1 MSLEVDGIQPLNGV
15 IKPTSVNELSSI
27 LFEYDTAGLGVIP
40 FGGATRLEVG
50 NTPKKFDIGIDT
62 TALSKMVSH
71 NPADLT
77 CTVEAGMDIAKLQSI
92 LDEHGQFLA
101 IDAPLPGQATVGGTI
116 ASLPPGY
123 LRWQLGHPR
132 DTVIGMEVLLA
143 NGTITKSGGQVVKNV
158 SGYDMARL
166 HVGGFG
172 TLGVI
177 TKVSFKLTPS
187 PRKEISLQM
196 SFPDSVSAHEFGQS
210 IYNSYMMPLS
220 LACTSGGLVS
230 SDINFSQ
237 ESVCTIR
244 LGGRERSCNR
254 QVQIVTDLCSNYR
267 VYDVQRYEDL
277 ESRTIWDQIRDCTLS
292 SDGDFSIIGRISIIP
307 SKMQELEKTLI
318 EGWNNELGRISLI
331 SQPGYGTLIML
342 ITGDQD
348 SVNDEAG
355 VKILKNIRQKVNSLD
370 CSLTYE
376 RIPAEWKRLFNVWDT
391 DYVDSMK
398 QMDSLKKVYDPN
410 DTLNS
415 GRFIF
420 N

>member
-1 MSLEVDGIQPLNGV
+1 MSLEVDGMQPLNGV
-15 IKPTSVNELSSI
+15 LKPASVKELSSI
-27 LFEYDTAGLGVIP
+27 LFESDSAGLGVIP

-50 NTPKKFDIGIDT
+50 RIPKKFDIGIDT
-62 TALSKMVSH
+62 TGLSKMVSH

-77 CTVEAGMDIAKLQSI
+77 CTVEAGMHLAQLQSI

-158 SGYDMARL
+158 SGYDMSRL

-210 IYNSYMMPLS
+210 IYSSYMMPLS
-220 LACTSGGLVS
+220 LTCIRGELIS
-230 SDINFSQ
+230 SDINFRERSI
-237 ESVCTIR
+237 CTIR
-244 LGGRERSCNR
+244 LGGRERSCDR
-254 QVQIVTDLCSNYR
+254 QVQIVTDLCANYGA
-267 VYDVQRYEDL
+267 YNIQRYEDL
-277 ESRTIWDQIRDCTLS
+277 ESRGIWDQIRDYTLS
-292 SDGDFSIIGRISIIP
+292 SDGDFPIIGRISIIP
-307 SKMQELEKTLI
+307 SKMQELEKILI

-342 ITGDQD
+342 VTGDLD
-348 SVNDEAG
+348 SVNDEVG
-355 VKILKNIRQKVNSLD
+355 VKILKGIRQKVNSLN

-376 RIPAEWKRLFNVWDT
+376 RIPTEWKRILNVWDT
-391 DYVDSMK
+391 DYIESIK

>member
-1 MSLEVDGIQPLNGV
+1 MHLAQ
-15 IKPTSVNELSSI
+15 
-27 LFEYDTAGLGVIP
+27 
-40 FGGATRLEVG
+40 
-50 NTPKKFDIGIDT
+50 
-62 TALSKMVSH
+62 
-71 NPADLT
+71 
-77 CTVEAGMDIAKLQSI
+77 LQSI

-158 SGYDMARL
+158 SGYDMSRL

-220 LACTSGGLVS
+220 LVCTSGGLVS

-254 QVQIVTDLCSNYR
+254 QVQIVTDLCANYG

-277 ESRTIWDQIRDCTLS
+277 ESRAIWDQIRDCTLS

-342 ITGDQD
+342 ITGEQD

-376 RIPAEWKRLFNVWDT
+376 RIPAEWKRFFNVWDT
-391 DYVDSMK
+391 DYIDSMK

>member
-1 MSLEVDGIQPLNGV
+1 M
-15 IKPTSVNELSSI
+15 
-27 LFEYDTAGLGVIP
+27 IP
-40 FGGATRLEVG
+40 FGGRTRLEVG
-50 NTPKKFDIGIDT
+50 GIPKKFDIGIDT
-62 TALSKMVSH
+62 TGLNKIVTH

-77 CTVEAGMDIAKLQSI
+77 CTVEAGMHLDQLQSI
-92 LDEHGQFLA
+92 LDDHGQFLA
-101 IDAPLPGQATVGGTI
+101 IDAPLPGEATVGGTI

-158 SGYDMARL
+158 SGYDMSRL
-166 HVGGFG
+166 HIGGFG

-210 IYNSYMMPLS
+210 IYSSFLMPLS
-220 LACTSGGLVS
+220 LACASGKLIS
-230 SDINFSQ
+230 SDINLDEGSI
-237 ESVCTIR
+237 CTIR
-244 LGGRERSCNR
+244 LGGRERSCDR
-254 QVQIVTDLCSNYR
+254 QVKIVTDLCTNFGAYN
-267 VYDVQRYEDL
+267 VQRYDDF
-277 ESRTIWDQIRDCTLS
+277 ESRNIWDDIRDCTQS
-292 SDGDFSIIGRISIIP
+292 SNDECPIIGRISIIP
-307 SKMQELEKTLI
+307 SKIQELERILI
-318 EGWNNELGRISLI
+318 EEWKNELGAISLI

-342 ITGDQD
+342 VTGDLD
-348 SVNDEAG
+348 SINHELG
-355 VKILKNIRQKVNSLD
+355 VEILKGIRQRVNSLG

-376 RIPAEWKRLFNVWDT
+376 RIPTDWKRLLNVWDT
-391 DYVDSMK
+391 DCIDSMK

-410 DTLNS
+410 DILNS